1 MKKSNLKGEIFIAR
15 KELKRLKKLREIYV
29 EMGYI
34 TTKLDKRIDILETQI
49 DIAIKELL

>member
-15 KELKRLKKLREIYV
+15 KELKRLQKLREIYV

-34 TTKLDKRIDILETQI
+34 TTKLDKRIHILETQI
-49 DIAIKELL
+49 DIALKELI